1 MQLVTGLA
9 TGVPE
14 PRVLGRARH
23 IRHLTRVLPSVAV
36 KSDVDAWCEA
46 GHVRWPRIAVTPAQ
60 LAAHLA
66 RHGITAPANP
76 EDLFLACGCTAA
88 DPAALAAFDAELVP
102 VMRAAVRRLHNV
114 EDFVDEVV
122 QVIRERVLVAPA
134 GGMPRIAEYTGQG
147 ALRSWVR
154 VVAMRIALN
163 MLRDRRRDVLVG
175 DDGLFETI
183 AAEHGH
189 GGSAERYR
197 EAATEA
203 LRAAFTALSPRDRN
217 LLRMHHLHGLTVDEL
232 APSLGV
238 HRATV
243 ARWIAAA
250 RESLLATTRT
260 GLVARLDI
268 GASTIDS
275 ILEGIASEVDV
286 SVVRLLAD
294 EA

>member
-1 MQLVTGLA
+1 
-9 TGVPE
+9 
-14 PRVLGRARH
+14 
-23 IRHLTRVLPSVAV
+23 V
-36 KSDVDAWCEA
+36 KSDDAGLERWCEA
-46 GHVRWPRIAVTPAQ
+46 GHRRWPRIAITPAQ

-66 RHGITAPANP
+66 RHGIAATAPHAHA
-76 EDLFLACGCTAA
+76 EDLYLASACTVA
-88 DPAALAAFDAELVP
+88 DVAALAAFDAELVP
-102 VMRAAVRRLHNV
+102 VMRAAVRRLQNAD
-114 EDFVDEVV
+114 DFVDEVV
-122 QVIRERVLVAPA
+122 QVIRERVLVAPP
-134 GGMPRIAEYTGQG
+134 GELPRIADYSGQG

-175 DDGLFETI
+175 DDRLFETI

-197 EAATEA
+197 EAAADA
-203 LRAAFTALSPRDRN
+203 LRAAFAALSPRDRN

-243 ARWIAAA
+243 ARWIAGA
-250 RESLLATTRT
+250 REQLLAQTRT
-260 GLVARLDI
+260 GLVTRLDI

-275 ILEGIASEVDV
+275 ILEGIASEVDA

-294 EA
+294 ED

>member
-1 MQLVTGLA
+1 M
-9 TGVPE
+9 
-14 PRVLGRARH
+14 
-23 IRHLTRVLPSVAV
+23 
-36 KSDVDAWCEA
+36 KSDDAALARWCEA
-46 GHVRWPRIAVTPAQ
+46 GHRRWPRIAVTPAQ

-66 RHGITAPANP
+66 RHGLDATRPHAHADDIYLASACTVGDAP
-76 EDLFLACGCTAA
+76 
-88 DPAALAAFDAELVP
+88 ALAAFDAELVP
-102 VMRAAVRRLHNV
+102 VMRGAVRRLQNTD
-114 EDFVDEVV
+114 DFIDEVV
-122 QVIRERVLVAPA
+122 QVIRERVLVAVP
-134 GGMPRIAEYTGQG
+134 GGLPRIADYSGQG
-147 ALRSWVR
+147 ALRAWVR

-175 DDGLFETI
+175 DDHLFETI

-197 EAATEA
+197 EAATDA
-203 LRAAFTALSPRDRN
+203 LRAAFAALSPRDRN

-232 APSLGV
+232 APTLGV

-250 RESLLATTRT
+250 REALLAETRT
-260 GLVARLDI
+260 GLVTRLDI

-294 EA
+294 DG

>member
-1 MQLVTGLA
+1 VSS
-9 TGVPE
+9 E
-14 PRVLGRARH
+14 
-23 IRHLTRVLPSVAV
+23 
-36 KSDVDAWCEA
+36 VDTWCEA
-46 GHVRWPRIAVTPAQ
+46 GRARWPRVTVASAQ

-66 RHGITAPANP
+66 RHGIDASTPHAHA
-76 EDLFLACGCTAA
+76 EDLYLASACTVGDA
-88 DPAALAAFDAELVP
+88 AALAAFDAELVP
-102 VMRAAVRRLHNV
+102 VMRAAVRRLQNA

-134 GGMPRIAEYTGQG
+134 DGVPRIADYSGQG

-175 DDGLFETI
+175 DDRLFETI

-189 GGSAERYR
+189 GGSAARYR
-197 EAATEA
+197 EAATDA

-232 APSLGV
+232 APTLGV

-250 RESLLATTRT
+250 RDQLLAETRT
-260 GLVARLDI
+260 GLVTRLDI

-294 EA
+294 ED

>member
-1 MQLVTGLA
+1 
-9 TGVPE
+9 
-14 PRVLGRARH
+14 
-23 IRHLTRVLPSVAV
+23 V
-36 KSDVDAWCEA
+36 KSNVDAWCEA
-46 GHVRWPRIAVTPAQ
+46 GHTRWPRVAITPAD

-66 RHGITAPANP
+66 RHGIDPAAQHAHA
-76 EDLFLACGCTAA
+76 EDLYLAAACTAGDA
-88 DPAALAAFDAELVP
+88 AALAAFDAELVP
-102 VMRAAVRRLHNV
+102 VMRTAVRRLRNA

-122 QVIRERVLVAPA
+122 QVIRERILVAQV
-134 GGMPRIAEYTGQG
+134 GGAPRIADYSGEG

-175 DDGLFETI
+175 DDRLFEAI
-183 AAEHGH
+183 AAEHGD

-203 LRAAFTALSPRDRN
+203 LRAAFVALSPRDRN

-232 APSLGV
+232 APTLGV

-250 RESLLATTRT
+250 RDQLLAETRT
-260 GLVARLDI
+260 GLVTRLDI

-275 ILEGIASEVDV
+275 ILEGIASEVEV

-294 EA
+294 DD